1 MKRLIRTL
9 ITLLVIGL
17 FVYLNTDNWSYS
29 SRIYKNEINSH
40 ITKIE
45 ANGSR
50 FKVFFADKSNTGFK
64 LNINEDI
71 SFGYSNFF
79 YTSTFYI
86 TENLLKGDSLFK
98 PAGSLQ
104 LSVFKKDSLGRYVF
118 YKMFRGESKD

>member
-1 MKRLIRTL
+1 MKRLISTVF
-9 ITLLVIGL
+9 IILVIGL
-17 FVYLNTDNWSYS
+17 FVYFNTDNWSYS
-29 SRIYKNEINSH
+29 GRIYKNEINSH

-50 FKVFFADKSNTGFK
+50 FKVFFAEKSNTGFK

-79 YTSTFYI
+79 YTSTFNI
-86 TENLLKGDSLFK
+86 TEPLLKGDSLSK

-104 LSVFKKDSLGRYVF
+104 LSVFKKDSLGKPIF
-118 YKMFRGESKD
+118 YKTFKGEK

>member
-1 MKRLIRTL
+1 MKRLLSTVSIVLVAGLL
-9 ITLLVIGL
+9 IY
-17 FVYLNTDNWSYS
+17 FNTDNWSYS

-45 ANGSR
+45 ANGTR
-50 FKVFFADKSNTGFK
+50 FKVFFAEKSNTGFK

-79 YTSTFYI
+79 YTSTFNI
-86 TENLLKGDSLFK
+86 AETLLKGDSLSK

-104 LSVFKKDSLGRYVF
+104 LSVFKKDSLGKYVF
-118 YKMFRGESKD
+118 YKTFKGEK